1 MRPEAGSSFGSAV
14 QQVQGRNLFL
24 VESHLMFFSKKPKK
38 RSPRLLQIA
47 EYLDLVSGGLV
58 SAEISEGAKAAALSL
73 ACDLWGSLA
82 LGNWAE
88 IDPAA
93 VTAWRSKMDGHVLV
107 HVPAVANDCFLI
119 VLLGSEPV
127 APDSYILFD
136 IGAEYAS
143 ATFSSPSLELAG
155 AANEGD
161 IRRAIPEL
169 PGKPDPFAILDLRGG
184 TYMQV
189 YADEQGFHLEHQLVT
204 TAAHYRCADIIGP
217 DEAVE
222 AFLSYAFGNYEWA
235 YKWRW
240 ERIPL

>member
-1 MRPEAGSSFGSAV
+1 M
-14 QQVQGRNLFL
+14 QQVQGRKLFP
-24 VESHLMFFSKKPKK
+24 VESHPMFFSKKPKK

-58 SAEISEGAKAAALSL
+58 GAEISDGAKAAALGL
-73 ACDLWGSLA
+73 ARDVWGSLG
-82 LGNWAE
+82 LGDWAE

-93 VTAWRSKMDGHVLV
+93 VTAWRSKVNGHVLV
-107 HVPAVANDCFLI
+107 HVPAVAADCFLI

-136 IGAEYAS
+136 VGAEYVS
-143 ATFSSPSLELAG
+143 ATFSCPALELAG
-155 AANEGD
+155 VANEDD

-169 PGKPDPFAILDLRGG
+169 PGKPDPFAVLELRGG

-204 TAAHYRCADIIGP
+204 TAAHYRCVDIVGP

-235 YKWRW
+235 YKRRW
-240 ERIPL
+240 ERIAL

>member
-1 MRPEAGSSFGSAV
+1 
-14 QQVQGRNLFL
+14 
-24 VESHLMFFSKKPKK
+24 MFFSKKPTK

-47 EYLDLVSGGLV
+47 EYLDLVSGGLM
-58 SAEISEGAKAAALSL
+58 SAEISDEAKAAALSL
-73 ACDLWGSLA
+73 ACDVWGSLA
-82 LGNWAE
+82 LGDWAE

-93 VTAWRSKMDGHVLV
+93 VTAWRSKVNGHVLA
-107 HVPAVANDCFLI
+107 HVPAVADDCFLI
-119 VLLGSEPV
+119 ILLGGELI

-136 IGAEYAS
+136 VGAEYAS
-143 ATFSSPSLELAG
+143 ATFSSSSLELAG
-155 AANEGD
+155 AADEDD

-204 TAAHYRCADIIGP
+204 TAAHYRCVDIVGP

-235 YKWRW
+235 YKRRW
-240 ERIPL
+240 ERISL

>member
-1 MRPEAGSSFGSAV
+1 V
-14 QQVQGRNLFL
+14 QQVQGRKLFP
-24 VESHLMFFSKKPKK
+24 VESHPMFFSKKPKK

-58 SAEISEGAKAAALSL
+58 GAEISDGAKAAALGL
-73 ACDLWGSLA
+73 ARDVWGSLG
-82 LGNWAE
+82 LGDWAE

-93 VTAWRSKMDGHVLV
+93 VTAWRSKVNGHVLV
-107 HVPAVANDCFLI
+107 HVPAVADDCFLI
-119 VLLGSEPV
+119 VLLGSELA

-136 IGAEYAS
+136 VGAEYVS
-143 ATFSSPSLELAG
+143 ATFSCPALELAG
-155 AANEGD
+155 AANEDD

-169 PGKPDPFAILDLRGG
+169 PGKPDPFAVLELRGG

-204 TAAHYRCADIIGP
+204 TAAHYRCVDIVGP

-235 YKWRW
+235 YKRRW
-240 ERIPL
+240 ERIAL